1 MVSFMENKSKRPG
14 NNYSKY
20 YFGIDK
26 RNDKTMLTTSSRKIA
41 MFLNVSRITIYR
53 HLKASN
59 YYICDEYVIGAT
71 DIMIKQDKGN
81 YRQFRDE
88 TSLMRELRRQI
99 KDQNNQ

>member
-1 MVSFMENKSKRPG
+1 MENKSKRPG

-26 RNDKTMLTTSSRKIA
+26 ISGKTMLTTSSRKISI
-41 MFLNVSRITIYR
+41 FLNVSRITIYR
-53 HLKASN
+53 HLKDSN
-59 YYICDEYVIGAT
+59 YYICDEYVIGTT

-99 KDQNNQ
+99 KEQNNQ